1 MLPGPGPT
9 REMIRVE
16 EIKRLEDFEKVRG
29 KLRLP
34 ADIKPCIVK
43 LLEDP
48 SVREADNPFIVACE
62 LRRVGKTEKEIESLL
77 TRLNIRDSKI
87 RGVIKSV
94 ASGKYEFGCP
104 RLEEKG
110 ICLYK
115 AREDCFWYQ
124 AIPRESQK
132 PYRERDFWR
141 FGWPGR
147 LTAPE
152 IVIYLAIKEFE
163 RLKGYP
169 AGSRLYMSRKH
180 LIRISGRVAK
190 TIMPSLEGL
199 KEKGLIEFKK
209 GTQHR
214 HYGKASEVRRVIPI
228 PKPKKKRSVL

>member
-1 MLPGPGPT
+1 M
-9 REMIRVE
+9 E
-16 EIKRLEDFEKVRG
+16 EIKRLEDFERTRG

-62 LRRVGKTEKEIESLL
+62 LHRIGRTEKQIDSLL
-77 TRLNIRDSKI
+77 TGLGIKTSKV
-87 RGVIKSV
+87 RGVIKSI
-94 ASGKYEFGCP
+94 ATGRYKGFGCP

-141 FGWPGR
+141 FGWSSN
-147 LTAPE
+147 LTTPE
-152 IVIYLAIKEFE
+152 SMIYLAIKEVE
-163 RLKGYP
+163 KRKGYP
-169 AGSRLYMSRKH
+169 AGSRLYVSRKELSELTGVSPPWVTKCCEKLGRVG
-180 LIRISGRVAK
+180 LIR
-190 TIMPSLEGL
+190 
-199 KEKGLIEFKK
+199 FKK
-209 GTQHR
+209 GSQHR
-214 HYGKASEVRRVIPI
+214 WYGRAGEVKRIIPI
-228 PKPKKKRSVL
+228 PKMQHPIMR